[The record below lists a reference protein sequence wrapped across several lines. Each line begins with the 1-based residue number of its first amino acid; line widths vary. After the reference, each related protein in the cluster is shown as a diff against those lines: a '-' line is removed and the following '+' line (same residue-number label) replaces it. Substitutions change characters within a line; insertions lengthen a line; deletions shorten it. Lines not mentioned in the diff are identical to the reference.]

1 MKIAKE
7 VKVAFL
13 AIVAIVIFYFGFNFL
28 KGVDFFNPAN
38 EYYAVY
44 EQVDG
49 LTVSN
54 PVLLSGLSVGRV
66 SKIEILQDENNK
78 LKVFFEVREDIT
90 LGGETVALLVSDL
103 LGSQT
108 IVIQRNNVT
117 NPLPEG
123 SEIKGDIE
131 QSLTAQ
137 IQEQAYPVLKTMD
150 SVGRHLN
157 GILENI
163 DKNQEAIQNIMLNV
177 ELTTQNLAKI
187 SQKQATI
194 NAVIDDFKIIS
205 ATLADEKSGLKALL
219 QKTNGIAD
227 SVNALELARVVN
239 RLDTTL
245 ITINNT
251 VAAMQDGEGT
261 VDKLLNDDSLYVNLN
276 QTLVDLDALLV
287 DMKDQ
292 PKKYVHFSLFGR
304 KDKNKDKDK

>member
-7 VKVAFL
+7 IKVAVL
-13 AIVAIVIFYFGFNFL
+13 AITAIVIFYFGFNFL
-28 KGVDFFNPAN
+28 KGIDFFNPSN

-49 LTVSN
+49 LTASN

-66 SKIEILQDENNK
+66 SKIEILQDQENK
-78 LKVFFEVREDIT
+78 LKVYFEVREDIT
-90 LGGETVALLVSDL
+90 LGDESVALLASDI

-108 IVIQRNNVT
+108 IVLIRNKVT
-117 NPLPEG
+117 EALPEG
-123 SEIKGDIE
+123 SEVIGDIE
-131 QSLTAQ
+131 PALTEQ
-137 IQEQAYPVLKTMD
+137 IQEQAYPVLKTLD
-150 SVGRHLN
+150 SVGQHLN
-157 GILENI
+157 HILANI
-163 DKNQEAIQNIMLNV
+163 DKNEDAIQNIMLNV
-177 ELTTQNLAKI
+177 EQTTQNLAKI
-187 SQKQATI
+187 SEKQATI
-194 NAVIDDFKIIS
+194 TALIDDFKKIS

-219 QKTNGIAD
+219 KKTNGIAD

-251 VAAMQDGEGT
+251 VASMQDGEGT
-261 VDKLLNDDSLYVNLN
+261 VDKLLNDDSLYLNLN
-276 QTLVDLDALLV
+276 QTLVDLDALLI

-304 KDKNKDKDK
+304 KDKGDKKK

>member
-7 VKVAFL
+7 IKVAVL
-13 AIVAIVIFYFGFNFL
+13 AITAIVIFYFGFNFL
-28 KGVDFFNPAN
+28 KGIDFFNPSN

-49 LTVSN
+49 LTASN

-66 SKIEILQDENNK
+66 SKIEILQDQENK
-78 LKVFFEVREDIT
+78 LKVYFEVREDIT
-90 LGGETVALLVSDL
+90 LGDESVALLASDI

-108 IVIQRNNVT
+108 IVLIRNTVT
-117 NPLPEG
+117 EALPEG
-123 SEIKGDIE
+123 SEVIGDIE
-131 QSLTAQ
+131 PALTEQ
-137 IQEQAYPVLKTMD
+137 IQEQAYPVLKTLD
-150 SVGRHLN
+150 SVGQHLN
-157 GILENI
+157 HILANI
-163 DKNQEAIQNIMLNV
+163 DKNEDAIQNIMLNV
-177 ELTTQNLAKI
+177 EQTTQNLAKI
-187 SQKQATI
+187 SEKQATI
-194 NAVIDDFKIIS
+194 TALIDDFKKIS

-219 QKTNGIAD
+219 KKTNGIAD

-251 VAAMQDGEGT
+251 VASMQDGEGT
-261 VDKLLNDDSLYVNLN
+261 VDKLLNDDSLYLNLN
-276 QTLVDLDALLV
+276 QTLVDLDALLI

-304 KDKNKDKDK
+304 KDKGDKKK

>member
-7 VKVAFL
+7 IKVAVL
-13 AIVAIVIFYFGFNFL
+13 AITSIVIFYFGFNFL
-28 KGVDFFNPAN
+28 KGIDFFNPTN

-44 EQVDG
+44 DHVNG
-49 LTVSN
+49 LTASN

-66 SKIEILQDENNK
+66 SKIEILQEKDNH
-78 LKVFFEVREDIT
+78 LKVYFEVREDIT
-90 LGGETVALLVSDL
+90 LGEESVAMLATDI

-108 IVIQRNNVT
+108 IVIQRNKVT
-117 NPLPEG
+117 NPLPDG

-131 QSLTAQ
+131 PSLTSQ
-137 IQEQAYPVLKTMD
+137 IQEQAYPVLKTVD
-150 SVGRHLN
+150 SVGQHLN
-157 GILENI
+157 AILANI
-163 DKNQEAIQNIMLNV
+163 SRNEEAIQNIMLNV
-177 ELTTQNLAKI
+177 EVTTQNLAKI
-187 SQKQATI
+187 SEKQATI
-194 NAVIDDFKIIS
+194 NSVIDDFKKIS
-205 ATLADEKSGLKALL
+205 ATLADEKDGLKALL

-261 VDKLLNDDSLYVNLN
+261 VDKLLNDDSLYTNLN
-276 QTLVDLDALLV
+276 QTLVDLDALLI

-304 KDKNKDKDK
+304 KDKDKNKK